1 MTDTYIPSGLPW
13 LRYVRTCFAVGRLG
27 RKRRSWVGFMWMDG
41 RMERES
47 WVRWARCLS

>member
-27 RKRRSWVGFMWMDG
+27 RKEGVGLVSCGWMDAW
-41 RMERES
+41 RER
-47 WVRWARCLS
+47 AG